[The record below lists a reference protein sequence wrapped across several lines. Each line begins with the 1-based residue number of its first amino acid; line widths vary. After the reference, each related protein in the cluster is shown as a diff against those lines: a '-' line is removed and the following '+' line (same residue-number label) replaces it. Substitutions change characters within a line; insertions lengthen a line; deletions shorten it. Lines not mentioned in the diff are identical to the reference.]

1 MHYLNKQNKER
12 VMKYAAMVAE
22 LEEIIADVEAH
33 GGKCTP
39 LKYAK
44 TYIFKQMDQ
53 QMEGLSDDK
62 IKELLDQARRK
73 EVGFYVKG

>member
-1 MHYLNKQNKER
+1 
-12 VMKYAAMVAE
+12 MKYAAMVAE

-53 QMEGLSDDK
+53 QMDGLPGDK
-62 IKELLDQARRK
+62 IQELLDQARRR
-73 EVGFYVKG
+73 EIGFYVR